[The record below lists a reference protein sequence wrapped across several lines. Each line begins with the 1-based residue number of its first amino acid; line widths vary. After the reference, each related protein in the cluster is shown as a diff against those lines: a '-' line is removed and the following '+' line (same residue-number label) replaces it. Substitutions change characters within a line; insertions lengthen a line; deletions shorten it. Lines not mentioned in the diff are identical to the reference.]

1 MLRQLLRCD
10 STAASLMIR
19 TYSELSTFDTYED
32 RYKYLRVNSKPGD
45 LTFGNDRY
53 LSQRFYK
60 SSEWRRIRNIVIVR
74 DLGCDMGLDGYE
86 IQGPVYIHH
95 MNPMLV
101 KDLKIFNPD
110 VINPEYLVSV
120 SLDTHNAIHY
130 GEVYSSGSFMANR
143 TANDT
148 CPWKR

>member
-1 MLRQLLRCD
+1 
-10 STAASLMIR
+10 MIR

-86 IQGPVYIHH
+86 IQGPIYIHH

-130 GEVYSSGSFMANR
+130 GEVYSSGSFLSMIV
-143 TANDT
+143 
-148 CPWKR
+148 PV

>member
-1 MLRQLLRCD
+1 
-10 STAASLMIR
+10 MIR
-19 TYSELSTFDTYED
+19 TYSELSKFDTYED

-60 SSEWRRIRNIVIVR
+60 SPEWRRIRNIVIVR

>member
-1 MLRQLLRCD
+1 MLQQSQQCVI
-10 STAASLMIR
+10 TVASQMIR
-19 TYSELSTFDTYED
+19 TYSELLKFDTYED

-60 SSEWRRIRNIVIVR
+60 SYEWRRIRNSVIVR

-86 IQGPVYIHH
+86 IQGPIYIHH

-101 KDLKIFNPD
+101 KDLKTFNPD
-110 VINPEYLVSV
+110 VINPEYLISV

-130 GEVYSSGSFMANR
+130 GDVYSSGSFMANR

>member
-1 MLRQLLRCD
+1 MLLQSQRCGNIV
-10 STAASLMIR
+10 ANQMIR
-19 TYSELSTFDTYED
+19 TYSELVLLPTYEL

-60 SSEWRRIRNIVIVR
+60 SREWRRIRDIVIVR
-74 DLGCDMGLDGYE
+74 DCGLDLGLPGYE
-86 IQGPVYIHH
+86 IHGPIYIHH

-101 KDLKIFNPD
+101 NDLREFNPD
-110 VINPEYLVSV
+110 VMNPEYLISV
-120 SLDTHNAIHY
+120 SLNTHNAIHY
-130 GEVYSSGSFMANR
+130 GDAYSSGSFMANR
-143 TANDT
+143 SANDT

>member
-1 MLRQLLRCD
+1 MPQQSRQCVI
-10 STAASLMIR
+10 TVASQMIR
-19 TYSELSTFDTYED
+19 TYSELLKFDTYED

-60 SSEWRRIRNIVIVR
+60 SYEWRRIRNSVIVR
-74 DLGCDMGLDGYE
+74 DLGCDMGLAGYE
-86 IQGPVYIHH
+86 IQGPIYIHH

-101 KDLKIFNPD
+101 KDLKTFNPD
-110 VINPEYLVSV
+110 VINPEYLISV

-130 GEVYSSGSFMANR
+130 GDVYSSGSFMADR
-143 TANDT
+143 KANDT

>member
-1 MLRQLLRCD
+1 MLQQSQQCVI
-10 STAASLMIR
+10 TVASQMIR
-19 TYSELSTFDTYED
+19 TYSELLKFDTYED

-60 SSEWRRIRNIVIVR
+60 SYEWRRIRNSVIVR

-86 IQGPVYIHH
+86 IQGPIYIHH

-101 KDLKIFNPD
+101 KDLKAFNPD
-110 VINPEYLVSV
+110 VINPEYLISV

-130 GEVYSSGSFMANR
+130 GDVYSSGSFMANR